1 MSKLNKNKN
10 LREVYTLYS
19 TQLFALWDFIS
30 WGVRYE
36 SGMSLLQRM
45 WHFRWLFWD
54 WTRAMNPKSHLLSWV
69 LVRWGFRYLLAVEI
83 IEKIYIYI
91 YCYLFYYFL
100 ELWSF
105 FFFHIFH
112 LEVGL
117 LILLYSS
124 VFFFVVSIILDIIF
138 SFPTLFHKWLM
149 ILLTYV
155 SFSLFYYVSED
166 KLNPWTKDH
175 KWNNKQSSCYSRW
188 TWRSV
193 VVCFTVRRRAW

>member
-1 MSKLNKNKN
+1 MTVLGLNSCDESKVSFAFMSSCALGFSVPSCCGNY
-10 LREVYTLYS
+10 RE
-19 TQLFALWDFIS
+19 
-30 WGVRYE
+30 
-36 SGMSLLQRM
+36 
-45 WHFRWLFWD
+45 
-54 WTRAMNPKSHLLSWV
+54 N
-69 LVRWGFRYLLAVEI
+69 
-83 IEKIYIYI
+83 IYIYI

-149 ILLTYV
+149 ILLTSV